1 MKKLLII
8 MMLVLTACSQDVSE
22 ETYYDYIAPLTD
34 AYGNMVLPLNTTIR
48 LTMKDER
55 LLEET
60 IEELSD
66 IIYEYHMLFDA
77 YHDYEYVT
85 NLKTI
90 NDSYG
95 TGQEVA
101 INVEL
106 YNLIKEAI
114 EYTKLSEGKFNLTI
128 GSLYNVYEPLF
139 SNIPVVL
146 EDPDISKA
154 KACVVN
160 YEDIDEVI
168 VLGEGQ
174 TIRFNEYDGCEEKV
188 QISLGAISKG
198 YITDK
203 AIEYLD
209 SLDIYYLL
217 DVGSSNVYGHS
228 DDNFTVGIRSMY
240 DMNDYLFPVSLPPN
254 TALST
259 SGDTNNYYLVENE
272 DGTTTIR
279 SHIIDA
285 ELGYSPNYYR
295 NVTVITES
303 NLSADLMS
311 TVLFLCE
318 DEEAINK
325 YLKIFSDYFD
335 EDIEYSLIEE
345 ISDKEL
351 KLISSKGFD
360 EYIME
365 DYISSYIIE
374 KEVVE

>member
-60 IEELSD
+60 MEELSD

-160 YEDIDEVI
+160 YKDIDEVI

-240 DMNDYLFPVSLPPN
+240 DMNDYLFPVSLPSN

>member
-1 MKKLLII
+1 
-8 MMLVLTACSQDVSE
+8 MMLLLTACSQDVSE

-60 IEELSD
+60 MEELSD

-209 SLDIYYLL
+209 SLVYSIKEAYTIDDI
-217 DVGSSNVYGHS
+217 
-228 DDNFTVGIRSMY
+228 
-240 DMNDYLFPVSLPPN
+240 
-254 TALST
+254 
-259 SGDTNNYYLVENE
+259 NE
-272 DGTTTIR
+272 
-279 SHIIDA
+279 II
-285 ELGYSPNYYR
+285 S
-295 NVTVITES
+295 
-303 NLSADLMS
+303 
-311 TVLFLCE
+311 
-318 DEEAINK
+318 
-325 YLKIFSDYFD
+325 
-335 EDIEYSLIEE
+335 E
-345 ISDKEL
+345 ISDNEL
-351 KLISSKGFD
+351 FKDFFKKSLKSSKNKIHTTLEPQKCIINGFTVF
-360 EYIME
+360 YGKNNKQN
-365 DYISSYIIE
+365 DYITFKLAKPNDIWFHVQKMHGTHVLLKPDGKNISNDVILECAKLCKQNSKAKYSLNVAVDYTLAKNVKRHPSKKTGMVLYTNYKTII
-374 KEVVE
+374 V

>member
-1 MKKLLII
+1 
-8 MMLVLTACSQDVSE
+8 MMLVLTACSRDVSE
-22 ETYYDYIAPLTD
+22 ETYYDYIAPLTN

-60 IEELSD
+60 MEELSD

-240 DMNDYLFPVSLPPN
+240 DMNDYLFPVSLPSN

-259 SGDTNNYYLVENE
+259 SGDTNNYYLIENE

>member
-8 MMLVLTACSQDVSE
+8 MMLLLTACSQDVSE

-60 IEELSD
+60 MEELSD

-160 YEDIDEVI
+160 YKDIDEVI

-174 TIRFNEYDGCEEKV
+174 TIRFNEYDECEEKV

-240 DMNDYLFPVSLPPN
+240 DMNDYLFPVSLPSN

-279 SHIIDA
+279 SHIIDT

-365 DYISSYIIE
+365 DYMSSYIIE